1 MEERLNEDIKNDFAE
16 EMVWLTLVNELA
28 SAAVLRDHEDERSF
42 TEGVQL
48 VLRDLTEESLEVE
61 VRICSTKESKSL
73 FRNSN

>member
-42 TEGVQL
+42 TEGAQL
-48 VLRDLTEESLEVE
+48 ALRDLTEEALEVE
-61 VRICSTKESKSL
+61 VRIRRERERKPP
-73 FRNSN
+73 RNKN